1 MKVEGWMFAAIAIF
15 VAIVTPIYWFM
26 SHEIIGTVALI
37 MTVLLFTMVAFYVF
51 NRSRKMDA
59 RLEDRKDAE
68 IAEGAGALGFFPP
81 KSIWPFWAA
90 LTVAVI
96 FLGPALHQGWI
107 TLIGIAMGI
116 WSCSGWVLEFY
127 RGDYKH

>member
-15 VAIVTPIYWFM
+15 LAIVSPIYWFM

-37 MTVLLFTMVAFYVF
+37 MSVLLFVMIAVYMF
-51 NRSRKMDA
+51 NLARKMDA

-81 KSIWPFWAA
+81 KSIWPFWVA
-90 LTVAVI
+90 LTVQLLA
-96 FLGPALHQGWI
+96 LGPVFGWWI
-107 TLIGIAMGI
+107 SILAVVLGI
-116 WSCSGWVLEFY
+116 WALSGWVFEYY
-127 RGDYKH
+127 RGDYQH

>member
-1 MKVEGWMFAAIAIF
+1 MKVEGWMFAAIAIV

-51 NRSRKMDA
+51 NLSRKMDA

-81 KSIWPFWAA
+81 KSIWPFWVA
-90 LTVAVI
+90 LTVQLLA
-96 FLGPALHQGWI
+96 LGPVFGWWI
-107 TLIGIAMGI
+107 SILAVCLGI
-116 WSCSGWVLEFY
+116 WALSGWVFEYY
-127 RGDYKH
+127 RGDYQH